1 MGQGYTFRCE
11 QCEYSIEYLQGVGF
25 MFYKEAE
32 DILSDMKA
40 GKMGKG
46 FMEAANNAATPTIN
60 HSRELYR
67 CMKCGELRPDMKI
80 ALCDGEA
87 VIKEKQ
93 HVCGK
98 CRSKMRVVKNIEKVK
113 CPHCGKKLELA
124 GILMWD

>member
-1 MGQGYTFRCE
+1 MGQGHTLRCE

-80 ALCDGEA
+80 ALCDGET

-98 CRSKMRVVKNIEKVK
+98 CRSKMHVVRNIEKVK
-113 CPHCGKKLELA
+113 CPQCSNRLVLA
-124 GILMWD
+124 GGLFWD